1 MVNLNRKEPP
11 SLSSR
16 LNRKSSSS
24 SAFLLPNTTIES
36 TLMVKQHL
44 ATGSSGLYGYG
55 ENVDDFEAMCN
66 ELYWTVEQR
75 LIMHKLARDY
85 YGFR

>member
-1 MVNLNRKEPP
+1 MV
-11 SLSSR
+11 
-16 LNRKSSSS
+16 
-24 SAFLLPNTTIES
+24 
-36 TLMVKQHL
+36 QHHL
-44 ATGSSGLYGYG
+44 ATGSMGLYGYG

-66 ELYWTVEQR
+66 ELYWAVEQR